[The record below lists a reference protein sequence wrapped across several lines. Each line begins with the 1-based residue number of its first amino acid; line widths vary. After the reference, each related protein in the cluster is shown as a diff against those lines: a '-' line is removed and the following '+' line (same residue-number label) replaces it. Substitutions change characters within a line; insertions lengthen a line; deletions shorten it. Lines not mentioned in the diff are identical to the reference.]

1 MQAQSLYKTPAGEQA
16 VMALYDDTLE
26 RWPIPYET
34 LTVPTRHGDTFI
46 IACGD
51 ESAPPLILL
60 HGAGANS
67 SIWLGDVAD
76 YSQHYRVYAVDLL
89 GEPGRSA
96 PNRPDW
102 SSPAYAEWLEDVFS
116 ALKID
121 KATIIGI
128 SQGSWT
134 ALKFA
139 TTRPEHI
146 EKLVLMCPGGVVPD
160 RISFV
165 FRTVPLS
172 LLGQWGIRRI
182 VRMIFADQ
190 PVPEGVEE
198 ITALVMS
205 SFKPRFGVLPLF
217 SDEEMQR
224 LTMPV
229 LLLGGTKDVM
239 RDHKKISARM
249 NKFLPD
255 LAVKMLPGAGHA
267 LLNTTGHIMPFLADE
282 G

>member
-1 MQAQSLYKTPAGEQA
+1 
-16 VMALYDDTLE
+16 
-26 RWPIPYET
+26 
-34 LTVPTRHGDTFI
+34 
-46 IACGD
+46 
-51 ESAPPLILL
+51 
-60 HGAGANS
+60 
-67 SIWLGDVAD
+67 
-76 YSQHYRVYAVDLL
+76 
-89 GEPGRSA
+89 
-96 PNRPDW
+96 
-102 SSPAYAEWLEDVFS
+102 FS